1 MAAEKHPDGHSDGHA
16 GHDALMA
23 AITGEPLPPGAGAEA
38 HGAYRSATADVALLR
53 EQLGVIGRSLSGPPA
68 EPVPGPLPEPGI
80 STVVPAPRRPRRR
93 PLTLALGA
101 LAVVCAGTVVTGL
114 GWLVAQGG
122 SGGSD
127 DASGKGVASDERA
140 DSSGSGTAFGSPHYL
155 ACARLV
161 AEGTVTRAEPVPG
174 TGRHRVTLD
183 VTRTYKPEPGG
194 RPEQDVEPVTFELD
208 DGTARLAAGDR
219 ALIGIP
225 LHGDTP
231 DAVITG
237 GPAIAA
243 ERAWITAS
251 LAESRTLTC
260 D

>member
-1 MAAEKHPDGHSDGHA
+1 MAAEEHPDGHA

-23 AITGEPLPPGAGAEA
+23 AITGEPPPPGAGAEA

-53 EQLGVIGRSLSGPPA
+53 EQLGIIGRSLSEPPA
-68 EPVPGPLPEPGI
+68 EPVPGP
-80 STVVPAPRRPRRR
+80 STAVPAPRRRPRRR
-93 PLTLALGA
+93 PFTLALGA

-122 SGGSD
+122 SGSSE
-127 DASGKGVASDERA
+127 DAAGKGVASDERA
-140 DSSGSGTAFGSPHYL
+140 DSGGSGTAFGSPHYL

-194 RPEQDVEPVTFELD
+194 RPEQDGEPVTFELD

>member
-1 MAAEKHPDGHSDGHA
+1 MAAGKHPDGHA

-23 AITGEPLPPGAGAEA
+23 AITGEPLPPGADSETR
-38 HGAYRSATADVALLR
+38 GAYRSATADVALLR
-53 EQLGVIGRSLSGPPA
+53 EQLGIIGRTLSEPPA
-68 EPVPGPLPEPGI
+68 EQPAEPAPGPLPEPGI
-80 STVVPAPRRPRRR
+80 STVAPAPRRPRRR

-101 LAVVCAGTVVTGL
+101 LAVACAGTVVTGL

-122 SGGSD
+122 SGGTE
-127 DASGKGVASDERA
+127 DAAGKGVASNEQA
-140 DSSGSGTAFGSPHYL
+140 DSAGSGTAFGSPHYL

-161 AEGTVTRAEPVPG
+161 AEGTVTRAEPLPG

-194 RPEQDVEPVTFELD
+194 RAERDGAPVTFELD

-231 DAVITG
+231 DTVITG

>member
-1 MAAEKHPDGHSDGHA
+1 M
-16 GHDALMA
+16 
-23 AITGEPLPPGAGAEA
+23 
-38 HGAYRSATADVALLR
+38 
-53 EQLGVIGRSLSGPPA
+53 
-68 EPVPGPLPEPGI
+68 
-80 STVVPAPRRPRRR
+80 
-93 PLTLALGA
+93 
-101 LAVVCAGTVVTGL
+101 TGL

-194 RPEQDVEPVTFELD
+194 RPEQDGEPVTFELD

-225 LHGDTP
+225 CTGTP
-231 DAVITG
+231 
-237 GPAIAA
+237 
-243 ERAWITAS
+243 
-251 LAESRTLTC
+251 RTP
-260 D
+260 

>member
-1 MAAEKHPDGHSDGHA
+1 MAAEKHSDGHA

-23 AITGEPLPPGAGAEA
+23 AITGEPLPPGADSETR
-38 HGAYRSATADVALLR
+38 GAYRSATADVALLR
-53 EQLGVIGRSLSGPPA
+53 EQLGIIGRTLSEPPAELTA

-80 STVVPAPRRPRRR
+80 PTVVPAPRRARRR

-127 DASGKGVASDERA
+127 DASGKGVASDGRA
-140 DSSGSGTAFGSPHYL
+140 DSGGSATAFGSPHYL

-183 VTRTYKPEPGG
+183 VIRTYKPEPDG
-194 RPEQDVEPVTFELD
+194 RPERDGAPVTFELD
-208 DGTARLAAGDR
+208 DGTARLTAGDR

>member
-1 MAAEKHPDGHSDGHA
+1 M
-16 GHDALMA
+16 
-23 AITGEPLPPGAGAEA
+23 
-38 HGAYRSATADVALLR
+38 
-53 EQLGVIGRSLSGPPA
+53 
-68 EPVPGPLPEPGI
+68 
-80 STVVPAPRRPRRR
+80 
-93 PLTLALGA
+93 
-101 LAVVCAGTVVTGL
+101 TGL

-127 DASGKGVASDERA
+127 DAAGKGVASDERA
-140 DSSGSGTAFGSPHYL
+140 DSGGSGTAFGSPHYL

-194 RPEQDVEPVTFELD
+194 RPEQDGEPITFELD

-225 LHGDTP
+225 LHGDAP

-237 GPAIAA
+237 GPDIAA

>member
-1 MAAEKHPDGHSDGHA
+1 MAAEEHPDGHA
-16 GHDALMA
+16 GQDALMA

-38 HGAYRSATADVALLR
+38 HGAYRSAAADVALLR
-53 EQLGVIGRSLSGPPA
+53 EQLGIIGRSLSEPPPGPA
-68 EPVPGPLPEPGI
+68 PGPLPGPGI
-80 STVVPAPRRPRRR
+80 STTVPAPRRRPRRR

-122 SGGSD
+122 SGGSA

-140 DSSGSGTAFGSPHYL
+140 DSGGSGTAFGSPHYL

-183 VTRTYKPEPGG
+183 VTRTYKPEPDG
-194 RPEQDVEPVTFELD
+194 RPEQDGEPVTFELD

-237 GPAIAA
+237 GSAIAA

>member
-1 MAAEKHPDGHSDGHA
+1 MAAEKHPDGHA

-23 AITGEPLPPGAGAEA
+23 AITGEPLPPGAGADA
-38 HGAYRSATADVALLR
+38 HGEYRSATADVALLR
-53 EQLGVIGRSLSGPPA
+53 EQLGIIGRTLSEPPP
-68 EPVPGPLPEPGI
+68 EPLPEPGI
-80 STVVPAPRRPRRR
+80 STVAAPAPRRTRRR

-101 LAVVCAGTVVTGL
+101 LAVACAGTVVTGL

-122 SGGSD
+122 SGSSD
-127 DASGKGVASDERA
+127 DAAGKAAASDQRA
-140 DSSGSGTAFGSPHYL
+140 ESAGSGVAFGSPHYL

-174 TGRHRVTLD
+174 TGRHRITFD
-183 VTRTYKPEPGG
+183 VTRTYKPEPDE
-194 RPEQDVEPVTFELD
+194 RPEPEQDGGPITFELD
-208 DGTARLAAGDR
+208 DSTARLAAGDR